1 MAVDPVAGRRDI
13 RPVRPPAAPRAT
25 LIAALALAALCGC
38 ATVAGSGGPVWIG
51 VDGDNDCRIDA
62 DGRAFAL
69 PAEEAGLAERLRRL
83 ARRSPSA
90 LIGPPPAR
98 TSPGCWDQAVAM
110 VQAAGFARI
119 GFFRN
124 EPDDARTG

>member
-1 MAVDPVAGRRDI
+1 MASI
-13 RPVRPPAAPRAT
+13 RRPPARLGAIVAT
-25 LIAALALAALCGC
+25 LMLAALSGC
-38 ATVAGSGGPVWIG
+38 ATLPGGGAVWIG

-69 PAEEAGLAERLRRL
+69 PADEARLADRLRRL

-110 VQAAGFARI
+110 VRAAGFARI
-119 GFFRN
+119 GFFSN
-124 EPDDARTG
+124 DEPEDARVG

>member
-1 MAVDPVAGRRDI
+1 M
-13 RPVRPPAAPRAT
+13 RPLAAPRFT

-38 ATVAGSGGPVWIG
+38 ATVAGTGGPVWIG

-69 PAEEAGLAERLRRL
+69 PADEARLAERLRRL
-83 ARRSPSA
+83 ARRSRSA
-90 LIGPPPAR
+90 MIGPPPAR
-98 TSPGCWDQAVAM
+98 TSPGCWDQAVDM
-110 VQAAGFARI
+110 VRAAGFARI

-124 EPDDARTG
+124 EEPDDARTG

>member
-1 MAVDPVAGRRDI
+1 MSNLRG
-13 RPVRPPAAPRAT
+13 PPAC
-25 LIAALALAALCGC
+25 LIVLLAAPALSALPGC
-38 ATVAGSGGPVWIG
+38 ATVAGAGEAVWIG

-69 PAEEAGLAERLRRL
+69 PADEARLAERLRRL

-98 TSPGCWDQAVAM
+98 TSPGCWDRAVDM
-110 VQAAGFARI
+110 VRAAGFARI
-119 GFFRN
+119 GFFSN
-124 EPDDARTG
+124 EEPDDERTG